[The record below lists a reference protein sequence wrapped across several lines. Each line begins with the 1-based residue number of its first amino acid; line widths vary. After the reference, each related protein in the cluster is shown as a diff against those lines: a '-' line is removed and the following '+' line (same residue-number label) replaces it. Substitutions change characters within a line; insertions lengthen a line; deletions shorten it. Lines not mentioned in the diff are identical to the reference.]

1 MQALWGHTHECM
13 RAYECECVGLLPVSL
28 EGNRLLKSLI
38 SSTNN
43 EKRERERV
51 GERGRKE
58 GGREGG
64 SFDSSFSF

>member
-43 EKRERERV
+43 EERERESGREREK
-51 GERGRKE
+51 GRRERGGK
-58 GGREGG
+58 
-64 SFDSSFSF
+64 F